1 MTSLATCPSLDIPSI
16 KDQLSQLKDLHD
28 AGTLTTA
35 VYDEAR
41 AKLERRI
48 LDWALRDLPQELN
61 QEKIPTLTISNNI
74 EGGESATASSRPSK
88 GVIVALSSAIF
99 LAVLAIAGYLWLGR
113 GASTEAPS
121 AAGGSV
127 MSQPSAE
134 ATIPSKPPHTNN
146 LDEISV
152 MTDKLATRLKSKPD
166 DAQGWAMLAR
176 SYGVLGNHP
185 EALKAYEKALVLLPK
200 DPVLLADYAEAL
212 ALANKAGAPGG
223 ASITSSMTTKLG
235 VANTSGK
242 TLSGMVTLAPDLAKN
257 VKPDDTLF
265 VVARPQE
272 GSRMPL
278 AMLQKK
284 VKDLPLQFTLD
295 DSMGMS
301 PAVKLSTAGK
311 VVVSA
316 RITKSGSPMPE
327 KGDLSGQSV
336 PVSVGVNNLAI
347 EINGVIKP

>member
-1 MTSLATCPSLDIPSI
+1 MPDKS
-16 KDQLSQLKDLHD
+16 
-28 AGTLTTA
+28 
-35 VYDEAR
+35 
-41 AKLERRI
+41 
-48 LDWALRDLPQELN
+48 
-61 QEKIPTLTISNNI
+61 
-74 EGGESATASSRPSK
+74 
-88 GVIVALSSAIF
+88 
-99 LAVLAIAGYLWLGR
+99 
-113 GASTEAPS
+113 
-121 AAGGSV
+121 
-127 MSQPSAE
+127 
-134 ATIPSKPPHTNN
+134 PPHTNN

-176 SYGVLGNHP
+176 SYGVLGKHP

-212 ALANKAGAPGG
+212 ALANKAGVLGGTSLTTSVTTQLMVAP
-223 ASITSSMTTKLG
+223 A
-235 VANTSGK
+235 AGK
-242 TLSGMVTLAPDLAKN
+242 TLSGTLSLSPDLAKN
-257 VKPDDTLF
+257 VKPDDTVFL
-265 VVARPQE
+265 VARPQE

-301 PAVKLSTAGK
+301 PVVKLSTAGK

-316 RITKSGSPMPE
+316 RISRSGSPAPE
-327 KGDLSGQSV
+327 KGDLGAQSA
-336 PVSVGVNNLAI
+336 PVSVGANNLAI